1 MGMRFSLAEQLYLPC
16 RFERIIP
23 GQLHRD
29 GRRYLPLLIFALEL
43 PPQPEPTAIRHLGVV
58 DRHHLVDPQLIGAR
72 GSAQILFLLS
82 RIRLSPDRPIGL
94 FDSPHP
100 PGHASTSP
108 HAFGHVRAVG
118 AWEAEREHLP
128 YEALYAE
135 LTLDIGM
142 GTIGVRTSTT
152 ASNLTEQLG
161 KARFDPGDT
170 LLVERSRIDILG
182 FRADPA

>member
-1 MGMRFSLAEQLYLPC
+1 MRFSLAEQLHLPC

-43 PPQPEPTAIRHLGVV
+43 PPQPAPTAIRHVGVV
-58 DRHHLVDPQLIGAR
+58 DRHHLVDPQLIGAQ
-72 GSAQILFLLS
+72 GSAQLLFLLS
-82 RIRLSPDRPIGL
+82 RISLSSEHPIGL
-94 FDSPHP
+94 FDTLDLASR
-100 PGHASTSP
+100 ASTAP
-108 HAFGHVRAVG
+108 HAVGHVRAIG
-118 AWEAEREHLP
+118 AWETEREHLP
-128 YEALYAE
+128 YESLYAE
-135 LTLDIGM
+135 LTLDIGI

-182 FRADPA
+182 FRADSA